1 MRDVPEVFFC
11 AKCLRNAYVKDKR
24 DVSLQQ
30 RIRLAFEDWQS
41 KLFPTANAAARE
53 YQCAGSCLKELH
65 SEIEGAKRQLW
76 VLSDPP
82 EDEEIPAPPAK
93 KLRVSY
99 EINGAFR

>member
-1 MRDVPEVFFC
+1 MCWFMLER
-11 AKCLRNAYVKDKR
+11 K
-24 DVSLQQ
+24 
-30 RIRLAFEDWQS
+30 
-41 KLFPTANAAARE
+41 
-53 YQCAGSCLKELH
+53 LH